1 MSTAVPSVADFRS
14 AILAS
19 PTAIRR
25 GRSET
30 MRSRLADYAELCKP
44 RIATMALVTVAVGFL
59 LGAAPDLKI
68 ELLLHTL
75 VGAGVVAAGG
85 SALNHWLERRAD
97 AKMLRTSKRPLVSGR
112 LIPAEA
118 LAFGITL
125 SVVGVGYLL
134 IALPSPAA
142 AIAAAI
148 TCILYVGVYTPLKRV
163 TVWNTVI
170 GAIPGALPPVIGW
183 CGATGGMA
191 APGWALF
198 GILFVWQLPHFFAIA
213 WMHRSDYAR
222 GGMKMLPVVDNPDG
236 RVTGIATAGT
246 ALLLV
251 FTTAVPFFLDAAGW
265 IYLIGALPMALWFLA
280 RCIRFAND
288 RTDRAAR
295 TVLRG
300 SLVYL
305 LAVMTLFVA
314 DGIVPRYFQ

>member
-1 MSTAVPSVADFRS
+1 MSTAVPTVAHLHSPIRRSRS
-14 AILAS
+14 AQ
-19 PTAIRR
+19 TR
-25 GRSET
+25 GESNT

-97 AKMLRTSKRPLVSGR
+97 ARMHRTAKRPLVTGR
-112 LIPAEA
+112 LNPLEA
-118 LAFGITL
+118 LAFGLTL
-125 SVVGVGYLL
+125 GIVGIVYLYL
-134 IALPSPAA
+134 TLPSPAA
-142 AIAAAI
+142 AIAASLTFA
-148 TCILYVGVYTPLKRV
+148 LYVGVYTPLKRV

-213 WMHRSDYAR
+213 WMHRADYQR
-222 GGMKMLPVVDNPDG
+222 GGMKMLPVVDSPDG
-236 RVTGIATAGT
+236 RATGIATAGT

-251 FTTAVPFFLDAAGW
+251 FVTAVPFFLGAAGW
-265 IYLIGALPMALWFLA
+265 IYLVGSLPMAIWFLA
-280 RCIRFAND
+280 RCVRFARD
-288 RTDRAAR
+288 RTDRRAR
-295 TVLRG
+295 TVLRS

-314 DGIVPRYFQ
+314 DGVAPRYFQ